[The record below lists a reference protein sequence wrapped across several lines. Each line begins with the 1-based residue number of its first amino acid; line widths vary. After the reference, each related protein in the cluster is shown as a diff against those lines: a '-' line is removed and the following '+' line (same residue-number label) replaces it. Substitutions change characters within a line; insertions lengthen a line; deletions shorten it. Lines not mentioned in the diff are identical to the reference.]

1 MMEKPTILVV
11 DDELSIRTVVRSY
24 LESEGYE
31 VLVCENGRN
40 ALNLIEQHHPT
51 LLILDLMLPEMDGLE
66 IAAQLRQSDDPALR
80 DIYILMLTARSEETD
95 RITGLR
101 LGADDY
107 LTKPFSPRELVARVQ
122 AILRRSRQA
131 TSDNR
136 LRFAHL
142 TINPDSHEARSGDAL
157 LDLTP
162 TEFSLLLELAQH
174 AGRVLSREQL
184 LDRVWGI
191 DYYGT
196 ERVVDVYVG
205 QVRRKLEEV
214 TGEPLIQ
221 TVRGVGYKFVDPET

>member
-1 MMEKPTILVV
+1 MDKPTILVV
-11 DDELSIRTVVRSY
+11 DDEQSIRTVVRSY
-24 LESEGYE
+24 LESEGYR
-31 VLVCENGRN
+31 VLVCKNGRN
-40 ALNLIEQHHPT
+40 AFKLIEQHHPT

-66 IAAQLRQSDDPALR
+66 IAAQLRQSSDSALR

-95 RITGLR
+95 RIAGLR

-131 TSDNR
+131 TIDNR
-136 LRFAHL
+136 LRFTHL
-142 TINPDSHEARSGDAL
+142 NIDPDSHEAKTADDMP

-162 TEFSLLLELAQH
+162 TEFGVLLELARH
-174 AGRVLSREQL
+174 AGWVLSREQL

-205 QVRRKLEEV
+205 QVRRKLEEA

>member
-1 MMEKPTILVV
+1 MDKPTILVV

-24 LESEGYE
+24 LESEGYS
-31 VLVCENGRN
+31 VLLCENGRQ
-40 ALNLIEQHHPT
+40 ALNLIEQHRPT

-66 IAAQLRQSDDPALR
+66 IATQLRQSSDPALR

-95 RITGLR
+95 RLAGLR

-131 TSDNR
+131 STDNR

-142 TINPDSHEARSGDAL
+142 TIDPDSHEARTADTA
-157 LDLTP
+157 LDLTA
-162 TEFSLLLELAQH
+162 TEFALLLELARH

-205 QVRRKLEEV
+205 QVRRKLEEA

-221 TVRGVGYKFVDPET
+221 TVRGVGYKFIDSEL